1 MERGWRQYRRFEKGE
16 FVVVGYDLAM
26 GGPDYSAAIF
36 LSKTHLDVPLVFH
49 RRCIATDATNAIVPV
64 LERVSDETGVRPV
77 IAPETNA
84 GGVFEINRINAMNR
98 LGKFKVYEDRLQ
110 RATLEYTD
118 AKKYGWTTNSATRP
132 KMLEDLKSAI
142 DNQLIR
148 VYDKQTINEM
158 FSFVVVQTTS
168 AWKAQAER
176 NSHDDLLMALAVA
189 WQVQQVEAGFEQNYS
204 GEAPPDDTNLFRGGW
219 Y

>member
-1 MERGWRQYRRFEKGE
+1 MFRQYRPIERGE
-16 FVVVGYDLAM
+16 FIVAGADTAS
-26 GGPDYSAAIF
+26 GGLDYSACQF
-36 LSKTHLDVPLVFH
+36 LSKTRLDVPLVWH
-49 RRCIATDATNAIVPV
+49 SKKTTTEMTNAIHPV
-64 LERVSDETGVRPV
+64 LERIADVTGISPV
-77 IAPETNA
+77 ICYERNA
-84 GGVFEINRINAMNR
+84 GGSFEMDRLAHLNR
-98 LGKFKVYEDRLQ
+98 LNKYRLYLDRL
-110 RATLEYTD
+110 ATGLIDQPD